1 MEEVKKFNR
10 VLFLVVLIKIL
21 GGLLTH
27 SYTMIASSLLEL
39 LLIIVSKVAVIIAED
54 NKYRRVITTIIGSIC
69 SRSCCISISPPFLMM
84 C

>member
-39 LLIIVSKVAVIIAED
+39 LLIILS
-54 NKYRRVITTIIGSIC
+54 ITSFC
-69 SRSCCISISPPFLMM
+69 LVFLKQSPLISNDY
-84 C
+84 